1 MDERDAMLLLTNGR
15 CPASVTSVCGSFFSS
30 ACEATWVVKA
40 IRNDG
45 LGPRVPANPCF
56 QRVIS
61 LFSLCYLVLQKSS
74 KSLIPLVIA
83 RSIASLFFLEISLFP
98 EKIDSAAS

>member
-56 QRVIS
+56 
-61 LFSLCYLVLQKSS
+61 F
-74 KSLIPLVIA
+74 PGNT
-83 RSIASLFFLEISLFP
+83 EISKKNRKAIERERAIAERDQGFR
-98 EKIDSAAS
+98 